1 MSTPATSPR
10 PTQLPPPSQDHFA
23 GLTGANAMATR
34 GMAETEA
41 RILKAIKHNAMVC
54 IHGHVGLGKT
64 FAVHTILRRRAPE
77 TTVRLRYNTGAN
89 MNEIR
94 THLWS
99 RLGLPGEPPQAA
111 GPCDQQIRN
120 ALEAEPRILLIDE
133 AQGLGTK
140 PLEYFRTLWGDDAR
154 RAAIVLVG
162 SGNTRQ
168 KILNNPALHSRILD
182 WYQFSPLTPTEV
194 QTTIPAYQK
203 IWAEAPPELILY
215 ADDMVGHGSFRN
227 WARITVHLQDAL
239 EENPKLALNKDLIRW
254 VLSRIDPTTR
264 HTPQRN

>member
-1 MSTPATSPR
+1 
-10 PTQLPPPSQDHFA
+10 
-23 GLTGANAMATR
+23 
-34 GMAETEA
+34 MAETEA
-41 RILKAIKHNAMVC
+41 RILKAIKHNAIVC

-77 TTVRLRYNTGAN
+77 TTIRLRYNSGAN

-99 RLGLPGEPPQAA
+99 RLGLPENHRRPPA
-111 GPCDQQIRN
+111 CDQQIRD
-120 ALEAEPRILLIDE
+120 ALEAEPASCSSTKHKDSERNPGVLPHP
-133 AQGLGTK
+133 LG
-140 PLEYFRTLWGDDAR
+140 R
-154 RAAIVLVG
+154 RRPPRRHRPR
-162 SGNTRQ
+162 RQ
-168 KILNNPALHSRILD
+168 RQHPPEDPQQPALHSRILD

-194 QTTIPAYQK
+194 QATIPAYQK
-203 IWAEAPPELILY
+203 IWATAPPELILY

-227 WARITVHLQDAL
+227 WARITLLHDAL
-239 EENPKLALNKDLIRW
+239 EDNPKLTLDKDLVRW